1 MTGRTDGMAEQLAL
15 PLPAKAALG
24 RGDFLVAPPNAD
36 AVRAVEGWRGW
47 PGRKLIL
54 TGPAGSGKTHLCHV
68 WAAEAEA
75 TILTVPDLAGVLGR
89 PLASGAR
96 IAVEDADRIDDP
108 EDELRLLG
116 LHNLLQECGGWL
128 LLTARTPPAD
138 WPLGLPDLASRLQA
152 AGIARLRDPD
162 DALLSGLLLKLFDD
176 RQIAVDPAVITYLA
190 PRIER
195 SFAATQDVVA
205 RIDTAALAQRR
216 AVTRPFVAEILGET
230 SGASDDETGKS
241 TD

>member
-1 MTGRTDGMAEQLAL
+1 MPEQLAL

-36 AVRAVEGWRGW
+36 AVLAVEGWRGW

-54 TGPAGSGKTHLCHV
+54 TGPAGSGKTHLAHV
-68 WAAEAEA
+68 WATEADA
-75 TILTVPDLAGVLGR
+75 TILAVADLAGALGR
-89 PLASGAR
+89 PLAPEAR
-96 IAVEDADRIDDP
+96 IAVEDADGITDP

-128 LLTARTPPAD
+128 FLTARTAPAD
-138 WPLGLPDLASRLQA
+138 WPLRLPDLASRLQA
-152 AGIARLRDPD
+152 AGIARLREPD

-176 RQIAVDPAVITYLA
+176 RQIAVDPAVIAYLA

-195 SFAATQDVVA
+195 SFAAAQRLVA
-205 RIDTAALAQRR
+205 RLDTAALAQRR
-216 AVTRPFVAEILGET
+216 AITRPFAAEVLGEIP
-230 SGASDDETGKS
+230 GETENEAGKS
-241 TD
+241 LD

>member
-1 MTGRTDGMAEQLAL
+1 MAEQLAL

-24 RGDFLVAPPNAD
+24 RGDFLIAPPNAD
-36 AVRAVEGWRGW
+36 AVLGVEGWRGW

-54 TGPAGSGKTHLCHV
+54 TGPAGSGKTHLAHV
-68 WAAEAEA
+68 WAAEADA
-75 TILTVPDLAGVLGR
+75 TILAVPDLAVALGR
-89 PLASGAR
+89 PLSPEAR
-96 IAVEDADRIDDP
+96 IAVEDADSITDP

-138 WPLGLPDLASRLQA
+138 WPLRLPDLASRLQA
-152 AGIARLRDPD
+152 AGVARLREPD

-176 RQIAVDPAVITYLA
+176 RQIAVDPAVIAYLA

-195 SFAATQDVVA
+195 SFAAAQRLVA
-205 RIDTAALAQRR
+205 RLDTAALAQRR
-216 AVTRPFVAEILGET
+216 AVTRPFVAEVLGEIL
-230 SGASDDETGKS
+230 SETEEEAGKP